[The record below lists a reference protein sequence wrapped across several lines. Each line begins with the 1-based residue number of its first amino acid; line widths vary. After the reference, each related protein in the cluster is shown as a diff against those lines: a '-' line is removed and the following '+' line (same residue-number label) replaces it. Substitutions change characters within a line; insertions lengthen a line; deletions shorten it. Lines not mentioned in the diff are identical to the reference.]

1 MFGCLNE
8 SFFGLNALYPEWR
21 LISFWSLLGYGGLLY
36 LFMKSLEKDL
46 KTITAW
52 KEEKP
57 SPAKPGK
64 K

>member
-1 MFGCLNE
+1 MAVD
-8 SFFGLNALYPEWR
+8 FFLDPFRLWR
-21 LISFWSLLGYGGLLY
+21 LLY